1 VKKQKIIF
9 FSRLIPILAFIL
21 ILLASLPPYTE
32 QISKRSNLWR
42 GQPMNPLSPHALSPL
57 IIRVELRKEALTV
70 DLQRTYIDPT
80 HIHASVKINI
90 THPDGTTNI
99 VIVKKVLPL
108 GTTQRLEIPLQ
119 SATKPCIAIDVSLD
133 NEASQKW
140 TNC

>member
-1 VKKQKIIF
+1 MKKQKIIF
-9 FSRLIPILAFIL
+9 FSRLIPLLAFIL

-57 IIRVELRKEALTV
+57 IIQVELRKEALTV

-80 HIHASVKINI
+80 HIHATVKINI

-119 SATKPCIAIDVSLD
+119 SATKPCIAIDIYLD